1 MIASIESIFHA
12 EGLNGSLEDMIKALS
27 NQNQRLLHQLHIKTS
42 KRGIFK
48 PIEDVCSD
56 VFRQLLG
63 SSQYELVGD
72 SAGYLLGLPGDRRLV
87 YDFHQECHYM
97 KGVKPIVSAHF
108 PLNAA
113 CTSANGAMS
122 YLEKSSNLGPLPYQ
136 KNKITNGYTNLQ
148 PLDITNIVASYEEVQ
163 PELKVGDCLFFDE
176 YCIHKSNWNSSN
188 RPRLCGIFR
197 VTTDLEALNFKSLS
211 PDEL

>member
-1 MIASIESIFHA
+1 M
-12 EGLNGSLEDMIKALS
+12 
-27 NQNQRLLHQLHIKTS
+27 
-42 KRGIFK
+42 
-48 PIEDVCSD
+48 
-56 VFRQLLG
+56 
-63 SSQYELVGD
+63 
-72 SAGYLLGLPGDRRLV
+72 LGLPGDRRLV

-97 KGVKPIVSAHF
+97 KGVNPIVSAHF
-108 PLNAA
+108 PLNVAS
-113 CTSANGAMS
+113 TSANGAMS

-136 KNKITNGYTNLQ
+136 KNKITNGYTNLR

-197 VTTDLEALNFKSLS
+197 VTTDLEALNFKRLS